1 MSRPSFLST
10 LGQSVRARL
19 TGLGLF
25 TRFFLMLLQR
35 SGIVFKRP
43 RLVSQHVH
51 FIGNFSLLIII
62 VSGLFVG
69 FVLGLQGY
77 YTLNRYGSEEA
88 LGLLVALS
96 LTRELGPVIT
106 ALLFAG
112 RAGTSL
118 TAEIGLMKAGEQLAA
133 MEVMAVDPLTR
144 VFVPRFWGGVIA
156 MPILAAVFSTVG
168 ILGGWVVGVLLIGID
183 TGAFWSQMQNGVD
196 VYKDILNGVI
206 KSIIFGVAVTLIA
219 LYEGWRARPTPEG
232 VARATTRT
240 VVTSSLAVLGLD
252 FLLTALMFSH

>member
-43 RLVSQHVH
+43 RLVSQQVH

-77 YTLNRYGSEEA
+77 YTLNRYGS
-88 LGLLVALS
+88 
-96 LTRELGPVIT
+96 T
-106 ALLFAG
+106 
-112 RAGTSL
+112 
-118 TAEIGLMKAGEQLAA
+118 
-133 MEVMAVDPLTR
+133 
-144 VFVPRFWGGVIA
+144 
-156 MPILAAVFSTVG
+156 
-168 ILGGWVVGVLLIGID
+168 
-183 TGAFWSQMQNGVD
+183 D
-196 VYKDILNGVI
+196 V
-206 KSIIFGVAVTLIA
+206 
-219 LYEGWRARPTPEG
+219 
-232 VARATTRT
+232 
-240 VVTSSLAVLGLD
+240 
-252 FLLTALMFSH
+252 